1 MAIRRRAEGK
11 LVIEQAAKRDSVRAI
26 LSAAGMTTDGI
37 ESPAACYLVAW
48 FGAEPIGAIGVETR
62 LDAGLLRSLIVVDAM
77 RRRGIGAELIAAAR
91 KAAHTRGAR
100 TLYTFTN
107 GECEYLR
114 RLGFVAARVDELVE
128 ALSGVPQVEYY
139 RSRPAELARQTAWRL
154 DISNDGVI
162 IR

>member
-1 MAIRRRAEGK
+1 MAFRRRAEGT
-11 LVIEQAAKRDSVRAI
+11 LVIEQAANRDSVRAM
-26 LSAAGMTTDGI
+26 LSAAAMATDGI

-48 FGAEPIGAIGVETR
+48 FGDQPAGVIGIETR
-62 LDAGLLRSLIVVDAM
+62 LDAALLRSLMVAEPM

-100 TLYTFTN
+100 TLYAFCS
-107 GECEYLR
+107 GGSEYLS
-114 RLGFVAARVDELVE
+114 RLSFEPVPIDDLIE

-139 RSRPAELARQTAWRL
+139 RSRPAELAHQTAWRL
-154 DISNDGVI
+154 DISKDGVI